1 MCGISGTF
9 GFSNPLV
16 DEDTLRKMT
25 RTLAHRGPDDNGI
38 FIKNNVGLGH
48 TRLSILDLSSE
59 GHQPMKSVDGSV
71 TLIYNGE
78 LYNYQ
83 DLKKRLIKKG
93 RSTELSSG
101 ILNKYVFLK

>member
-1 MCGISGTF
+1 MCGICGTF

-48 TRLSILDLSSE
+48 TRLSILDLSAA
-59 GHQPMKSVDGSV
+59 GHQPMYSADKRVV
-71 TLIYNGE
+71 IVYNGE
-78 LYNYQ
+78 LYNYRV
-83 DLKKRLIKKG
+83 LKKK
-93 RSTELSSG
+93 T
-101 ILNKYVFLK
+101 YQ